1 MKFAK
6 VFYFESFPLYGNHGN
21 HGNQGLMLRPWYGM
35 VADLE
40 YRARVAHST
49 YMVNMIEHCKYRQVV
64 CTEQCEHTNAQQ
76 MNYYRDQQTMV
87 NTVKYGQAMFANQ

>member
-1 MKFAK
+1 
-6 VFYFESFPLYGNHGN
+6 
-21 HGNQGLMLRPWYGM
+21 M

-49 YMVNMIEHCKYRQVV
+49 YMVEHCKYGQV
-64 CTEQCEHTNAQQ
+64 CTEQCKRTNAQQ

>member
-1 MKFAK
+1 
-6 VFYFESFPLYGNHGN
+6 
-21 HGNQGLMLRPWYGM
+21 MLRLWYGM

-49 YMVNMIEHCKYRQVV
+49 YMVNMIEHGKYGQV
-64 CTEQCEHTNAQQ
+64 CTEQCKRTNVQQ

>member
-1 MKFAK
+1 M
-6 VFYFESFPLYGNHGN
+6 
-21 HGNQGLMLRPWYGM
+21 RPWYGM

-49 YMVNMIEHCKYRQVV
+49 YMVEHCKYGQV
-64 CTEQCEHTNAQQ
+64 CTEQCKRTNAQQ